1 MDSQGYENARNM
13 TLLFFLERLM
23 DKGEARTVHDL
34 SCQFGN
40 KEFTK
45 EMRQIAGG
53 SQSGLKKLLAQHPS
67 IFVVDGDYVK
77 VNTYQHASEDDS
89 GLGGRRDYI
98 KEAKDYFKNKM
109 LQYGIGVEVP
119 VRSLLGHRSQAS
131 PQVRHISGQHIKEF
145 TEFLQKHTDIF
156 KVVDDHV
163 MLVGCDD
170 MTDIPA
176 QDRLHLPQSN
186 IDTKATQQMLDF
198 FAQCIETKGPILVDR
213 LFHLLTARFPQEQ
226 WLRMFKTP
234 NDLSTFL
241 KLFSD
246 CFHIQ
251 ANLVTLLQKPRLSD
265 SYIQQAQAR
274 SREQYNSLNNNIN
287 NVEFK
292 NQSPPPAAAQPAL
305 SAIQQRLQSSAI
317 RNFASNNNAST
328 PQSFNGNNL
337 SNNNNNNCNITSPN
351 FKLNAPVYNM
361 SSPATTTDNTSQS
374 RSEPNSGFDSFI
386 QMADVHLEN
395 LCDRNCPSPSTCSS
409 YGPSGT
415 NNQNPLSGQINLNSL
430 QNAAIPTQAPTE
442 RLNSLNQTLKQ
453 RVNNLVIRTLAE
465 NYEKDKQ
472 SLANQVGG
480 ASVGYN
486 PQNSSSQSSP
496 VHSNNINA
504 TTAGSGAAN
513 ANLASTSTASSNSN
527 TAHSPSHNYFI
538 GDTWK
543 IKVLQNTTVIANV
556 KHSMFVTEAMLK
568 FAQNHQSIVISLD
581 FEGINLGVK
590 GEITLIEIG
599 TTRGEAFIFDVR
611 SCPEIISDGGL
622 KTLLEHDNVIKVIHD
637 CRNDAANLYL
647 QFGILLRNVFDTQAA
662 YAIVQ
667 YQETGKQVYKA
678 KYISLNTLCE
688 QYNAPI
694 NPIKEQLK
702 QIYRRDQKYWA
713 KRPLSRDMLLYAA
726 GDVLVLINDQL
737 YGNLARQI
745 KPENRQLFSELCTE
759 QILIQIKPN
768 EVKTRKKQR
777 KVTTEVAD
785 LKQKLEQSNKSIV
798 LSNREIRLLRYMDL
812 TEEEKDRLKRNNNK
826 LAKKFEKMESAGNQ
840 TRDQSDS
847 EDDQEPTE
855 NDNFPSLDSV
865 PSDNSLTGTFSPRFN
880 SEPPSLA
887 ESMQMMDEILS
898 DQLMD
903 RVLKL
908 DKLEAI
914 LSAVTQMPN
923 DQIITSNT
931 AQDLLGSNISATDN
945 VQIVREKIK
954 NAKNCNCNC
963 ERSIT
968 PTMRLVTNEKKAL
981 KLVDAASQTLS
992 TGDIVITKIFF
1003 QDEQGKQKEKVLT
1016 SSPKRIGG
1024 GSTATATATA
1034 TTS

>member
-77 VNTYQHASEDDS
+77 VNTYQHASEDDGS
-89 GLGGRRDYI
+89 YGGRRDYI

-145 TEFLQKHTDIF
+145 TEFLQKHTDTF
-156 KVVDDHV
+156 KVIDDHV

-170 MTDIPA
+170 MTDLPA

-186 IDTKATQQMLDF
+186 IDTKATQQMVDF
-198 FAQCIETKGPILVDR
+198 FAQCIETKGPILVDQ

-251 ANLVTLLQKPRLSD
+251 ANLVTLLQKPKLSD

-274 SREQYNSLNNNIN
+274 TREQYNSMNNNIN
-287 NVEFK
+287 NMALK
-292 NQSPPPAAAQPAL
+292 NQSPPPAAQPAL
-305 SAIQQRLQSSAI
+305 SAVQQRLQSPAL
-317 RNFASNNNAST
+317 RNFANNNTIST
-328 PQSFNGNNL
+328 SSPQSAHVNNMSS
-337 SNNNNNNCNITSPN
+337 SNNNNCSITSPN
-351 FKLNAPVYNM
+351 FKLNAPVSNM
-361 SSPATTTDNTSQS
+361 SSPVVAPTDNASQT

-386 QMADVHLEN
+386 QMSDVHLDN
-395 LCDRNCPSPSTCSS
+395 LCDRNCPSPNTCSS
-409 YGPSGT
+409 YGPPG
-415 NNQNPLSGQINLNSL
+415 NNNPPLLGGQNNLNSL
-430 QNAAIPTQAPTE
+430 QNSAISTQANTE
-442 RLNSLNQTLKQ
+442 RPNSLNQTLKQ

-480 ASVGYN
+480 ASAGYN
-486 PQNSSSQSSP
+486 PQNSSSHSSP
-496 VHSNNINA
+496 VHSNSINVA
-504 TTAGSGAAN
+504 STAGG
-513 ANLASTSTASSNSN
+513 STNASSNSTAAVNANN
-527 TAHSPSHNYFI
+527 TSHSPSHNYFV
-538 GDTWK
+538 GDTWRL
-543 IKVLQNTTVIANV
+543 KVMQNTTVINTV
-556 KHSMFVTEAMLK
+556 HRSLFVTEAMLK
-568 FAQNHQSIVISLD
+568 FAQQNNQSIVISLD
-581 FEGINLGVK
+581 CEGINLGLK

-611 SCPEIISDGGL
+611 TCPEIISDGGL
-622 KTLLEHDNVIKVIHD
+622 KTLLEHENVIKVIHD

-662 YAIVQ
+662 YAIIQ

-777 KVTTEVAD
+777 KVTTEVTD

-826 LAKKFEKMESAGNQ
+826 VAKKFEKMESAGNQ

-847 EDDQEPTE
+847 EDEQEPTE

-887 ESMQMMDEILS
+887 ESMQMMDEILA
-898 DQLMD
+898 DQSMD
-903 RVLKL
+903 RVVKL

-931 AQDLLGSNISATDN
+931 MQDQLSSNISATDN
-945 VQIVREKIK
+945 VQVVREKTK

-963 ERSIT
+963 ERSST
-968 PTMRLVTNEKKAL
+968 PTIRLVNNEKKAV
-981 KLVDAASQTLS
+981 KSIDSASQTLS

-1003 QDEQGKQKEKVLT
+1003 QDEQGKPKEKVLT

-1024 GSTATATATA
+1024 PSTIAS